1 MEQIVIY
8 SCLLLL
14 LFANINLT
22 MLFYLHMFQLNSYQF
37 LSHMRWAKSKWVKDI
52 VFRNIWLFILIAISF
67 SENAVLLITGIL
79 IGIFLMLRVNRKREY
94 KKPLKYTKRLTRLL
108 ITTGLLNI
116 VAAILVI
123 NFLTLPQAVI
133 ALTIWT
139 ILLPF
144 IILIA
149 DFINKPMELAINQSY
164 INRAKKKLADM
175 KRLKIIGITGSYG
188 KTSTKYFLNKLLS
201 VKYNVVMTPGNF
213 NTTLGVVRTILE
225 NLNATHEIFLCEMG
239 ARHVK
244 DIKKIC
250 DVVHPHCGIISS
262 IGPQHL
268 ETFFTIE
275 NIINTKFELA
285 DALAEDGEI
294 FLNYD
299 NDYIKKHKTKKK
311 IVTYGSQAKNLDY
324 KVENCKVTAKGST
337 FTIRLKNGETQE
349 FKTKLIGK
357 HNVENIAGA
366 IAVAH
371 RFGISLEELNYPVK
385 TLEAVPHRLQLVKGN
400 TATIIDD
407 AYNSNPVGAK
417 AALETL
423 DGFEGLKIL
432 ITPGMVELGAK
443 ENELNYEFGCQAA
456 QICDYIVLVG
466 TTQTQYIKE
475 GIQSKKFSDE
485 KLFVVESFQEGM
497 QRIAEI
503 NSEKEKFVLIENDL
517 PDNY

>member
-1 MEQIVIY
+1 MEQIVIHA
-8 SCLLLL
+8 CLLLL

-37 LSHMRWAKSKWVKDI
+37 LSHMRWVKSKWVKDI
-52 VFRNIWLFILIAISF
+52 VFRNIWLFILVAISF

-79 IGIFLMLRVNRKREY
+79 IGVFLMLRVNRKREY
-94 KKPLKYTKRLTRLL
+94 KKPLNYTKRLTRLL

-116 VAAILVI
+116 IAAVLVI
-123 NFLTLPQAVI
+123 HFLTLPQAVI

-164 INRAKKKLADM
+164 INRAKKKLEDM

-213 NTTLGVVRTILE
+213 NTTLGVVRTVLE

-250 DVVHPHCGIISS
+250 DVVHPHYGIISS

-268 ETFFTIE
+268 ETFFSIE

-285 DALAEDGEI
+285 DALSEEGEI

-299 NDYIKKHKTKKK
+299 NEYIKKHKTNKK
-311 IVTYGSQAKNLDY
+311 IVTYGSQDKKVDY
-324 KVENCKVTAKGST
+324 KVENCQVTSKGST
-337 FTIRLKNGETQE
+337 FTIRLKTGETQE

-366 IAVAH
+366 IAVAN
-371 RFGISLEELNYPVK
+371 RLGISLEELTYPVK
-385 TLEAVPHRLQLVKGN
+385 TLEAVPHRLQLVKSN

-423 DGFEGLKIL
+423 AGFDGLKIL
-432 ITPGMVELGAK
+432 ITPGMVELGEK
-443 ENELNYEFGCQAA
+443 EKELNYEFGCQAA
-456 QICDYIVLVG
+456 QICDYIILVG
-466 TTQTQYIKE
+466 ATQTQPIKE
-475 GIQSKKFSDE
+475 GIQSKKFSEE
-485 KLFVVESFQEGM
+485 KLFIVESFQEGM
-497 QRIAEI
+497 QKIAEI
-503 NSEKEKFVLIENDL
+503 KSEKEKFVLIENDL

>member
-1 MEQIVIY
+1 MEQNIINAFI
-8 SCLLLL
+8 LLI
-14 LFANINLT
+14 LFSNVNLA

-37 LSHMRWAKSKWVKDI
+37 QSHVRWIKSKCLKDI
-52 VFRNIWLFILIAISF
+52 IFRNIWLFIPIVIGF
-67 SENAVLLITGIL
+67 SQNAVLLITGAL
-79 IGIFLMLRVNRKREY
+79 ISLLFMFRVNRKKEY
-94 KKPLKYTKRLTRLL
+94 KKPLIYTKRLTRLI
-108 ITTGLLNI
+108 ITTGILN
-116 VAAILVI
+116 ILVI
-123 NFLTLPQAVI
+123 AIALKFLTFSQTVIVLAV
-133 ALTIWT
+133 WT
-139 ILLPF
+139 FLLP
-144 IILIA
+144 ILILISNL
-149 DFINKPMELAINQSY
+149 INKPIELAINQKY
-164 INRAKKKLADM
+164 INRAKKKLSDM
-175 KRLKIIGITGSYG
+175 KNLKIVGITGSYG

-201 VKYNVVMTPGNF
+201 EKYNVVMTPGNF

-250 DVVHPHCGIISS
+250 DVVHPDYGIISS

-268 ETFFTIE
+268 ETFFCME

-285 DALAEDGEI
+285 DSLTENGEI

-299 NDYIKKHKTKKK
+299 NEYIRNRKISKK
-311 IVTYGSQAKNLDY
+311 IVTYSVDENGTDY
-324 KVENCKVTAKGST
+324 KVENCRVTSKGST
-337 FTIRLKNGETQE
+337 FTIRLKNGATQE

-366 IAVAH
+366 IAVAN
-371 RFGISLEELNYPVK
+371 RLGISLSDLVHPVK

-423 DGFEGLKIL
+423 SAFEGLRFL
-432 ITPGMVELGAK
+432 ITPGMIELGNREK
-443 ENELNYEFGCQAA
+443 ELNYEFGRQAA
-456 QICDYIVLVG
+456 NACDYIILVG
-466 TTQTQYIKE
+466 ALQTQPIKE
-475 GIQSKKFSDE
+475 GVQSEKFPEE
-485 KLFVVESFQEGM
+485 KLIIVESFTEGM

-503 NSEKEKFVLIENDL
+503 KSDKEKFVLIENDL